1 MKILSK
7 RIKVTLFVAVT
18 VLFALTLLLMNSS
31 KVYCAPSLGGM
42 SVNEQTEKGEKTFFS
57 DTVQPRWLVYGE
69 PIYYVKEDYSLED
82 VKKGENFANEKEKA
96 LSPVDRSYPPDGIT
110 VNTGAINQERYFL
123 YAKDSTGV
131 EKKLSPVT
139 ADNAWTNEY
148 AANSVEI
155 SFKYAV
161 SLPSN
166 MSFNNDS
173 RTMKKLTADLA
184 VPDDDTKVDTGKIMY
199 RTAKTTEELNHAAWS
214 YINLQNENV
223 VLTFEEPTQIMIC
236 IIYEIYEKGKNV
248 FQYKYHHCV
257 AQYCLE
263 VAAH

>member
-18 VLFALTLLLMNSS
+18 VLFALTFLLMNSS

-69 PIYYVKEDYSLED
+69 PIYFVKEDYSFEE
-82 VKKGENFANEKEKA
+82 VKKDENFANAKEKA
-96 LSPVDRSYPPDGIT
+96 LSPVEYKYLPDGII
-110 VNTGAINQERYFL
+110 VDPGDVNQERYFL

-155 SFKYAV
+155 SFKYT
-161 SLPSN
+161 SPFPSN
-166 MSFNNDS
+166 VVFNNDS
-173 RTMKKLTADLA
+173 RKLKDLKNGLA
-184 VPDDDTKVDTGKIMY
+184 IPDENTKVDTGKILY
-199 RTAKTTEELNHAAWS
+199 RTGKTTTELNNADWNFIDLATGATLS
-214 YINLQNENV
+214 
-223 VLTFEEPTQIMIC
+223 FEEPTQIMIC
-236 IIYEIYEKGKNV
+236 IVYEIWEKGKNI
-248 FQYKYHHCV
+248 FQYRYDHCV